1 VNNLFIGTSNEM
13 GEFESGSVAQL
24 FGPVMNNSVAT
35 GTIIS
40 VVAGGFG
47 TIGVVIAIAL
57 IFPQIRK
64 YGRLD
69 A

>member
-1 VNNLFIGTSNEM
+1 M
-13 GEFESGSVAQL
+13 GEFESGTVAQL
-24 FGPVMNNSVAT
+24 LGPAIGKSVAM
-35 GTIIS
+35 GTVLS
-40 VVAGGFG
+40 VVLGGFG

-57 IFPQIRK
+57 IFPQVRK